1 MWVSLYRSY
10 LAQILKHASQKGHND
25 LTTEFCLDAIKLQL
39 QFRTQNCKWFQRVHV
54 SFKQL
59 LTTLFY
65 QLSNT
70 TRTSPSWM
78 VRAAR
83 PSWSLKRWKIT
94 GTVYLPNMAVINGPN
109 GFQQHPT
116 DQLHTA
122 VWKHITTCSMHTVVK
137 NEVVKSE
144 NTTPQQCSS
153 RSFEKTHGNFLAC
166 ASFTIHPALHIQCY
180 LCRF

>member
-1 MWVSLYRSY
+1 M
-10 LAQILKHASQKGHND
+10 A
-25 LTTEFCLDAIKLQL
+25 
-39 QFRTQNCKWFQRVHV
+39 
-54 SFKQL
+54 
-59 LTTLFY
+59 
-65 QLSNT
+65 
-70 TRTSPSWM
+70 
-78 VRAAR
+78 RAVR

-94 GTVYLPNMAVINGPN
+94 GTFYLLNMPVINGPN
-109 GFQQHPT
+109 GFQQHPI

-122 VWKHITTCSMHTVVK
+122 VWKHITTCSVHTVVK

-180 LCRF
+180 VGFKQFKTSDVSPISHQKMDCNHTHHMEAASLLFTTPFYHTIWVRLLLEPMCEGLSTSKLFHHNGLTLQPFQMTVSCTQF